1 MLKKFVEVLKNLV
14 PPPEVFDPS
23 QFNDP
28 LATQVEWTPMHPKGT
43 SFRTHKLVQLHSDR
57 VEFQPAWGLKLFLGI
72 FLFAGAFAPISFV
85 FALAISGQMNS
96 RMIFT
101 ILIPIVMGTVIV
113 IVGYMLYYRHSAPI
127 VCDRYS
133 GYFWKGRKAPNEVL
147 NINAIKDACKLED
160 IHALQLISEYCQ
172 DSKSSYY
179 SYELNLVLN
188 TGNRINVVDHG
199 NQEKLRQDAQV
210 LSVFLQV
217 PVWDA
222 IESE

>member
-1 MLKKFVEVLKNLV
+1 MLRKLLEALKNLV

-28 LATQVEWTPMHPKGT
+28 LAAQVEWTPTHPRGS
-43 SFRTHKLVQLHSDR
+43 SFRTHKLVQLHSDHI
-57 VEFQPAWGLKLFLGI
+57 EFQPARGLKLFLGI

-85 FALAISGQMNS
+85 FALAISGEMYFP
-96 RMIFT
+96 MI
-101 ILIPIVMGTVIV
+101 ISVLIPIVMGTVII
-113 IVGYMLYYRHSAPI
+113 IVGYTLYYRHSAPI
-127 VCDRYS
+127 VFDRYS

-147 NINAIKDACKLED
+147 NINVIKDACKLGD

-172 DSKSSYY
+172 GGKSSYY

-199 NQEKLRQDAQV
+199 NQDKLRQDAQT
-210 LSVFLQV
+210 LSAFLQV

-222 IESE
+222 I

>member
-1 MLKKFVEVLKNLV
+1 MLRKLLEALKNLV

-28 LATQVEWTPMHPKGT
+28 LATQVEWTPTHPRGS
-43 SFRTHKLVQLHSDR
+43 SFHTHKLVQLHSDR
-57 VEFQPAWGLKLFLGI
+57 VEFQPARGLKLFLGI
-72 FLFAGAFAPISFV
+72 FIFAGAFGPIGFV
-85 FALAISGQMNS
+85 FALAISGEMHFP
-96 RMIFT
+96 MIFNLLIS
-101 ILIPIVMGTVIV
+101 ILMGISIVTVGCI
-113 IVGYMLYYRHSAPI
+113 LYYRNSAPI
-127 VCDRYS
+127 VFDRYS

-147 NINAIKDACKLED
+147 DIKAIKDACKLED

-172 DSKSSYY
+172 GGKSSYY

-199 NQEKLRQDAQV
+199 NEEKLRQDAQV

-222 IESE
+222 I